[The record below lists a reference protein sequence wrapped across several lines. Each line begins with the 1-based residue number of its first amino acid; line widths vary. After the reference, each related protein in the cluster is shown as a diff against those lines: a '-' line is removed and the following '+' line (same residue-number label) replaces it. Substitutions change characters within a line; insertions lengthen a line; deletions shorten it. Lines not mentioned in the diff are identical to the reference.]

1 MEKLENDIL
10 CAHYI
15 VKHNND
21 KFDKMT
27 SYSRIYQNTTEN
39 LKQYMSFINDNFN
52 SALLPTASGDHL
64 LEAVLKSIDDITLY
78 DINKLSKYFAK
89 LKFEAIK
96 NLNKQEYVLFMYK
109 KMLDPEIFNYFK
121 NNLDDETRFFWEE
134 LFKSF
139 SSSQICQ
146 NLFRKLGFIS
156 HDKIINGNDYSQ
168 FCLCNYSNLL
178 DHYYFIQEKLH
189 TTNIKY
195 IDGDIKDIVKTS
207 KEKYD
212 YINLTN
218 IYEYINP
225 DIFYGGDQI
234 FRELILDLVEHL
246 NDNGKIMI
254 AYLYRCLLK
263 DVKRYLN
270 KPLKYADN
278 IAKMQTNDTLRTILD
293 TFFDIIDTRSLLDR
307 LYAYRNIQALISLKD
322 LPFKY
327 YEVDNTKI
335 GQGIG
340 NKDMVL
346 IYKKEYRNGKE

>member
-1 MEKLENDIL
+1 MEKIESDIL

-15 VKHNND
+15 IEHNKD

-39 LKQYMSFINDNFN
+39 LKEYMSYLNDNFS

-64 LEAVLKSIDDITLY
+64 LEAALKSINDVTLY
-78 DINKLSKYFAK
+78 DINHLSKYFVK
-89 LKFEAIK
+89 LKSEAIK

-109 KMLDPEIFNYFK
+109 KMLDPDIFNYFK
-121 NNLDDETRFFWEE
+121 DSLDEDTRIFWTE
-134 LFKSF
+134 LFKKCNTD
-139 SSSQICQ
+139 QICH
-146 NLFRKLGFIS
+146 NLFRNLGFIS
-156 HDKIINGNDYSQ
+156 QGKIVSGNDYSQ
-168 FCLCNYSNLL
+168 FCLCNYTNLL
-178 DHYYFIQEKLH
+178 DHYYFIQDKLH
-189 TTNIKY
+189 TMNIKY
-195 IDGDIKDIVKTS
+195 IDDDIKNISKTT

-212 YINLTN
+212 LINLTN

-225 DIFYGGDQI
+225 DVFYGGDKV
-234 FRELILDLVEHL
+234 FRELVFDLIEHL
-246 NDNGKIMI
+246 NENGKIMI

-263 DVKRYLN
+263 DVKRYIN
-270 KPLKYADN
+270 KPIKYANN

-322 LPFKY
+322 LQYKY
-327 YEVDNTKI
+327 YEVNNTKI

-340 NKDMVL
+340 DKDMVL